1 MTQSHV
7 PSRLAE
13 ARLYAILDTAYV
25 SFGNWRSVCADL
37 IAGGAA
43 IVQVRA
49 KHSRPEERDELVR
62 EVLPLFEESSGRAP
76 QLIINDDVELCAR
89 YPITG
94 LHIGQDDTPP
104 TEARRR
110 IGPDR
115 VIGLSTHSFEQAR
128 AADALAGT
136 IDYFCVGPV
145 FATQTKPDYTPVGP
159 ELVRRVSAMKPRLPW
174 FAIGG
179 INRLT
184 LREVLAAGASRVVV
198 VSDLLCASSP
208 REAATEHIRALRS
221 PTPFPPQ

>member
-1 MTQSHV
+1 MRAGRNS
-7 PSRLAE
+7 LAWNGRHADGQLAPDGDYSLVVAAGF
-13 ARLYAILDTAYV
+13 ARVFSGWEFMWDFAALVLIGHGV
-25 SFGNWRSVCADL
+25 SFALRRL
-37 IAGGAA
+37 
-43 IVQVRA
+43 
-49 KHSRPEERDELVR
+49 
-62 EVLPLFEESSGRAP
+62 RAP
-76 QLIINDDVELCAR
+76 LLIINDDVELCAR
-89 YPITG
+89 YPTTG
-94 LHIGQDDTPP
+94 LHIGQDDTSPA
-104 TEARRR
+104 EARRR

-221 PTPFPPQ
+221 PTPFTPQ